1 MKNLLFLAFF
11 VALPAQVLAQI
22 QIKNDQNID
31 KLVKEIFLKGGVE
44 VSNIQFSGNLEAIAY
59 FDSQIDTLM
68 MPIKKGIILS
78 TGKAFSLAGL
88 NHSPSTSTNFSGSGD
103 ADLDRISRD
112 STHDAAVLEFD
123 FVPKSN
129 KISFNYIF
137 TSEEYIEFVGSPYN
151 DVFAFFI
158 QQKNDSKVKN
168 IGVLPTNKAPVT
180 VNNVNHRLNNRFYI
194 NNSPVPLTRIAQ
206 KCFDRKGRIKKK
218 YRTQLLLEEI
228 PFEQRAYTVLS
239 KNIQMDGLTV
249 RLTAQTDV
257 VANEMYHIKIA
268 IADVHDHI
276 FDSGVL
282 LEAESFVSFEDTLQL
297 PDNELVVKNENL
309 IDIKK
314 SEKETPQIV
323 KKIEKET
330 PQIVKKIE
338 KEVVKEEPK
347 KENTYQAPPQTP
359 RTFSKKVI
367 HFAFDSY
374 TIDAENQ
381 KIVSEIYQI
390 LSENQHLKLRIQGH
404 TDFLGSENYN
414 LELSQKRIQA
424 VVSFLESLGKV
435 QISEQI
441 GKGESQ
447 PLADNQTD
455 KGRQKNRRVELIFE

>member
-1 MKNLLFLAFF
+1 MKNLIFLAFF
-11 VALPAQVLAQI
+11 VASNTQILAQI

-168 IGVLPTNKAPVT
+168 IGILPTNKAPVT

-314 SEKETPQIV
+314 IEKETPQIV

-347 KENTYQAPPQTP
+347 KENTYQAPPQIP

-424 VVSFLESLGKV
+424 VISFLESLGKV